1 MPCLCAEAGW
11 FLPQRFNHDLE
22 PFPDKG
28 YLVKRAALYLRVSTV
43 DQHPETQGIE
53 LRQFAQQRGYE
64 IFREYVD
71 HGVSGTKV
79 RRPALD
85 QLLKDAHRQNF
96 DVVLVW
102 SCDRLA
108 RSTKHFLQLLDELD
122 ELGIQFHS
130 QREAIDTDGPLGRAI
145 VIIISAIAELEK
157 SLIVERVRAGMHR
170 AKLEGRRIG
179 RTPLDVDHAA
189 LVRDRH
195 SGMSLTV
202 VAKKHGLSRAS
213 VVRFAR
219 EAKAKQEHLQGNRP
233 ASNPALKIMTSEV

>member
-1 MPCLCAEAGW
+1 MKACLAIVSKRAGSCRYQ
-11 FLPQRFNHDLE
+11 LNPILNH
-22 PFPDKG
+22 PPHKG
-28 YLVKRAALYLRVSTV
+28 DLVKRAALYTRVSTI
-43 DQHPETQGIE
+43 DQNPETQGIE
-53 LRQFAQQRGYE
+53 LRLFAQQRGYE
-64 IFREYVD
+64 IAEEFVD

-85 QLLKDAHRQNF
+85 RLLKDAHLRRF
-96 DVVLVW
+96 DAVLVW

-108 RSTKHFLQLLDELD
+108 RSTRHFLQVLDELN

-157 SLIVERVRAGMHR
+157 NLIVERVRAGMRR

-189 LVRDRH
+189 LVRDRL

-213 VVRFAR
+213 VVRFVR
-219 EAKAKQEHLQGNRP
+219 DSQTNG
-233 ASNPALKIMTSEV
+233 M